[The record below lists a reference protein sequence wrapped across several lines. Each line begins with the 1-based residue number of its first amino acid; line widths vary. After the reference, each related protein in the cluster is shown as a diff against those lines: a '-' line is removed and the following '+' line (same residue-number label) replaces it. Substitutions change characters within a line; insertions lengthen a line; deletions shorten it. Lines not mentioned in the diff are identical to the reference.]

1 MEFYYGLVFW
11 FKFTCIIS
19 FTDGI
24 FKGVGLFNYTNES
37 FDEALI
43 VSQIGIFAFIFA
55 GYMREYF
62 LFKYQKKIEFENLK
76 ISFLNLIEEKYGFFF
91 LLFF

>member
-1 MEFYYGLVFW
+1 MAWFW

-24 FKGVGLFNYTNES
+24 FREGVGLFNYTNEF
-37 FDEALI
+37 FDEVLI
-43 VSQIGIFAFIFA
+43 VSQIGIFALFFA

-62 LFKYQKKIEFENLK
+62 LFKYPKKIEFENLK
-76 ISFLNLIEEKYGFFF
+76 ISFLNLIEENMVFL